1 MTRRP
6 PHTTTRLGRSLWAHC
21 SHWPAEE
28 VLEAYSKLYYK
39 DKVQDGV
46 HAELNKVPKDQTLNV
61 VCRELQSVYDKES
74 DEVKASVSAYVQ
86 AKKAALAAPSPAS
99 SSTVWSPAEYQ
110 R

>member
-1 MTRRP
+1 M
-6 PHTTTRLGRSLWAHC
+6 RSLLTLAGRNTATRA
-21 SHWPAEE
+21 PQ

-46 HAELNKVPKDQTLNV
+46 HAELKKVPKDQTLNV
-61 VCRELQSVYDKES
+61 VRRELQSVYDEET
-74 DEVKASVSAYVQ
+74 DEVKASVNAYVQ

-99 SSTVWSPAEYQ
+99 STVRSPVEYQ